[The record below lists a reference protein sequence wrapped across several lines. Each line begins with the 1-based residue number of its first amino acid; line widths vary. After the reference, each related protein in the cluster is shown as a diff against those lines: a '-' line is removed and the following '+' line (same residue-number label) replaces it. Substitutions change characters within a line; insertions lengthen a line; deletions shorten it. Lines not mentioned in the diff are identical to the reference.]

1 MLQTA
6 LALNPP
12 ATDPDVPATDPDV
25 PALVVFGLGTDG
37 KPRASWYAKEDGSA
51 AKAAAR
57 KMDVRVL
64 AVTSAEKTALALRVP
79 KGRIFSSGKAF
90 MPLIQREVFDGLEKL
105 APADKPKLKLVA
117 SSSGDSKGAEPA
129 SKDDEKLSDATK
141 NAGTTLP
148 PDWAHISG
156 NSLVLAYSVDDEAW
170 FEAVVVGAGMN
181 GSFTLR
187 WRDYPD
193 EPEITCKRHELALMF
208 PSKDAA
214 AGA

>member
-12 ATDPDVPATDPDV
+12 ATDPDVPAV
-25 PALVVFGLGTDG
+25 VVFGLGADN
-37 KPRASWYAKEDGSA
+37 KPRASWFAKEDGSA

-57 KMDVRVL
+57 MMEVRVL
-64 AVTSAEKTALALRVP
+64 TMTSAEKTALALRVP

-90 MPLIQREVFDGLEKL
+90 MPLIQREVYDGLNKL
-105 APADKPKLKLVA
+105 APAEKPKLKIVA
-117 SSSGDSKGAEPA
+117 SSSGDGKAGESSA
-129 SKDDEKLSDATK
+129 KDDGKLSDAAK
-141 NAGTTLP
+141 NAGTSLP
-148 PDWAHISG
+148 ADWAHITG
-156 NSLVLAYSVDDEAW
+156 NSLVLAYSPDDEAW

-181 GSFTLR
+181 GSFTLK

-193 EPEITCKRHELALMF
+193 EPTITCKRHELALMF